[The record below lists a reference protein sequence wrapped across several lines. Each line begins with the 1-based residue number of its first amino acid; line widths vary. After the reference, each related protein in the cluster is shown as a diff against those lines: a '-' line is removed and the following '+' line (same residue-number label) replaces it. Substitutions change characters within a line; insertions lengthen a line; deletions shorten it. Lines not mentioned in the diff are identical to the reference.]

1 MTLKELQ
8 DKLQSLIDE
17 RDILLEKSK
26 KNNTSIYVTEI
37 NTLMRQI
44 HNVQIKINQR
54 KQRGDV

>member
-17 RDILLEKSK
+17 RDILIKKSK
-26 KNNTSIYVTEI
+26 KNDTSIYVTEY
-37 NTLMRQI
+37 NSLTREI